1 MPRRRRRW
9 SASLLLAAGLVLSV
23 APPVPMVQAAPRS
36 LAQAA
41 SVRAAPDAVVERR
54 LIGRSVQKR
63 PIYAYRLGRPGKP
76 VVMLI
81 ATMHGNEAA
90 PRQILRSLVGGAEV
104 RGIDLWVV
112 PTYNPDGLAAHTRR
126 NARGVDLNRNFP
138 YQWAALDGDYESG
151 PRPRSEP
158 ETRAMMRFLRE
169 IRPHRILSFHQPLH
183 GVDTDTKKPRFARR
197 VGRALDLP
205 RQGLHL
211 RRRLP
216 RHDDHV
222 VQPPLRRRRRHR
234 GVRPATAAPAAAGAG
249 PPPGAAGRSAAAA
262 PSSRR
267 TDRTPVSGPRRPAS
281 PWRRTRARRPG
292 GQRWRRCAASSSSRR
307 PATPRSRVR
316 RSRPPT
322 DGSPP

>member
-104 RGIDLWVV
+104 RGLDLWVV

-138 YQWAALDGDYESG
+138 YKWAPLDGDYESG

-158 ETRAMMRFLRE
+158 ETRAMIRFLRE

-197 VGRALDLP
+197 VGRALHLPAKAFTCGGVCHGTMTMWFNHRFAGAAVTVEYGPRPGRQLLRVRAP
-205 RQGLHL
+205 RQVVRVLGG
-211 RRRLP
+211 RRA
-216 RHDDHV
+216 
-222 VQPPLRRRRRHR
+222 Q
-234 GVRPATAAPAAAGAG
+234 
-249 PPPGAAGRSAAAA
+249 
-262 PSSRR
+262 
-267 TDRTPVSGPRRPAS
+267 
-281 PWRRTRARRPG
+281 
-292 GQRWRRCAASSSSRR
+292 
-307 PATPRSRVR
+307 
-316 RSRPPT
+316 
-322 DGSPP
+322 